1 MAQFGKKWITRLGH
15 QKLWSCEAKIAIF
28 HVSILMYLLG
38 PWQIFPAPNEMTEA
52 IGKAGFWGQLE
63 DMNLSKPT
71 ADAVTWSLRKP
82 GPKWK
87 KGQGC
92 CRGEIM
98 RSCNPIHAKLAASQ
112 LLSAVISA
120 NAVHELSITF
130 SKKLHMQQSLLN
142 HSLLRNEPVSLD
154 QWNQPQLPTQN
165 LRSIDHEMAQSN
177 KIIITPGCVLL
188 VAADV
193 NIFQLLSPCG
203 ERIYFVCANC
213 FCGRP
218 CAHFSCPKRVAFFD
232 FTCI

>member
-1 MAQFGKKWITRLGH
+1 
-15 QKLWSCEAKIAIF
+15 
-28 HVSILMYLLG
+28 
-38 PWQIFPAPNEMTEA
+38 
-52 IGKAGFWGQLE
+52 
-63 DMNLSKPT
+63 
-71 ADAVTWSLRKP
+71 
-82 GPKWK
+82 
-87 KGQGC
+87 
-92 CRGEIM
+92 M

-120 NAVHELSITF
+120 NAVHELSITL
-130 SKKLHMQQSLLN
+130 SKKLHTQQSFVN

-165 LRSIDHEMAQSN
+165 LRRSIDHEMAQSN
-177 KIIITPGCVLL
+177 KIIITRDVSFLWLL
-188 VAADV
+188 MS
-193 NIFQLLSPCG
+193 IFQLLSPCG